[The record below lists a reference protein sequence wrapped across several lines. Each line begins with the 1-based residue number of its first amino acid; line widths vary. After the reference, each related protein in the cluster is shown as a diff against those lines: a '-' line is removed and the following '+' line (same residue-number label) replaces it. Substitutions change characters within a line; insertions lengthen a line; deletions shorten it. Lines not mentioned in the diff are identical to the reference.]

1 MEVRF
6 SQPAVS
12 QRPPKSHRFDVYG
25 LKISRPLMLFNRGPL
40 GAWIEL
46 ERTPAVTWYCE
57 RPVVLEEA
65 GKKRVIDF
73 YAIRDGREELL
84 LCPTKMEEEDPESCL
99 QAWPGFIRWCEH
111 SGIEIGLVSQ
121 NDKERSA
128 VSVGNW
134 SQVIRELVAF
144 RRHVSSDLVSAVA
157 SELRMPHQLSALQD
171 LFRNTDPIL
180 VKVALFQL
188 LHQGLATGD
197 DLEVAPF
204 SADMVFRAS

>member
-6 SQPAVS
+6 SQPAVI

-25 LKISRPLMLFNRGPL
+25 LKVSRPLMLFNRGPL
-40 GAWIEL
+40 STWIEL

-57 RPVVLEEA
+57 RPIVLEEA

-84 LCPTKMEEEDPESCL
+84 LCPTKTEGENPESCL

-111 SGIEIGLVSQ
+111 NDITIGLVAQ
-121 NDKERSA
+121 ADRKRSA
-128 VSVGNW
+128 VSMDNW
-134 SQVIRELVAF
+134 SQVIRELAAF
-144 RRHVSSDLVSAVA
+144 RRHVSSELVSAVV
-157 SELRMPHQLSALQD
+157 SELRTPRQLSALQD
-171 LFRNTDPIL
+171 LFRSTDPIL
-180 VKVALFQL
+180 VKIALFQL
-188 LHQGLATGD
+188 LHKGMVSGD

-204 SADMVFRAS
+204 SARMVFRAS